1 MNPKFKNRSISVYY
15 NNSKIV
21 RFENEFTYKQIHNSI
36 KNLIRADIPV
46 LAVIYGMPGSGKTF
60 LSHLLS
66 EQLLH
71 CMILERDTMYA
82 IGNNCTA
89 NKEVT
94 QDDLFS
100 REFFA
105 YICDVF
111 LKSLRCNLII
121 PSNTE
126 KQLKTILSYEGYDK
140 LVISFDKIS
149 IDESVKCGVHKL
161 DKPSTIE
168 IYGDWKTYE
177 ESLNQGEM

>member
-1 MNPKFKNRSISVYY
+1 MNPKFRGRSISIYY
-15 NNSKIV
+15 NHNKIA
-21 RFENEFTYKQIHNSI
+21 RFESEFTYRQIH
-36 KNLIRADIPV
+36 KAVEKFIRADIPI

-60 LSHLLS
+60 LAHLLS

-89 NKEVT
+89 NKKVI
-94 QDDLFS
+94 QDDTFS

-126 KQLKTILSYEGYDK
+126 KQLETILKYDGYDK
-140 LVISFDKIS
+140 LVVSFDRIT
-149 IDESVKCGVHKL
+149 IDESVKCGIHKL

-168 IYGDWKTYE
+168 IYGEWKTYE
-177 ESLNQGEM
+177 EILNQGEM